1 MTSESRAPK
10 QANAGRH
17 DRRPRPGVTVT
28 AAAAALLSVRDLQ
41 LAIVGGRQ
49 TTPILRGVSL
59 SIAPGEVHGLV
70 GESGAGKTMIGKVIL
85 GIQPSRARIVRG
97 SVVFEGRDI
106 THLDERERRRLM
118 GRGLGLIPQDPMTSL
133 NPAYRIG
140 GQIADVLRLHLG
152 MDRAA
157 ASARA
162 RELLDEVRI
171 RAPDRVLRQY
181 PHELSGGMRQRV
193 LIAIAFACRP
203 KLIIADE
210 PTTALDVTVQR
221 QVLALIKGMQAHEG
235 ASILFVTHD
244 LGVVAKICDRV
255 TVLHGGRVL
264 ETGDTRRIVEAPR
277 HAYTR
282 ALIAAT
288 PRHDR
293 PGDLLQPVPDALTA
307 RLNEEARAFDA
318 AQRSNG

>member
-1 MTSESRAPK
+1 MIAATPRSSSSRSRAI
-10 QANAGRH
+10 
-17 DRRPRPGVTVT
+17 
-28 AAAAALLSVRDLQ
+28 LSVRNLH
-41 LAIVGGRQ
+41 LAIAGRRRH
-49 TTPILRGVSL
+49 TPILRGVSL
-59 SIAPGEVHGLV
+59 EIAPGEVHGLV
-70 GESGAGKTMIGKVIL
+70 GESGAGKTMVGKVIL
-85 GIQPSRARIVRG
+85 GIQPSGARVTGG
-97 SVVFEGRDI
+97 SVVFDGGDI
-106 THLDERERRRLM
+106 THLDEADRRGLM

-157 ASARA
+157 AGARA
-162 RELLDEVRI
+162 RDLLDDVRI

-203 KLIIADE
+203 KLIVADE

-221 QVLALIKGMQAHEG
+221 QVLALIKQMQAQEG
-235 ASILFVTHD
+235 ASILFITHD
-244 LGVVAKICDRV
+244 LGVVAKICDHV

-264 ETGDTRRIVEAPR
+264 ETGDTSRIIEAPR

-282 ALIAAT
+282 ALMAAT

-293 PGDLLQPVPDALTA
+293 PGDLLQPVPEALTV
-307 RLNEEARAFDA
+307 RLNEEALAYDA
-318 AQRSNG
+318 AQRNDG

>member
-1 MTSESRAPK
+1 M
-10 QANAGRH
+10 
-17 DRRPRPGVTVT
+17 T
-28 AAAAALLSVRDLQ
+28 AATPRESPILSVRNLH
-41 LAIVGGRQ
+41 LAIGDRRR
-49 TTPILRGVSL
+49 TPILRGVSL
-59 SIAPGEVHGLV
+59 DIAPGEVHGLV

-85 GIQPSRARIVRG
+85 GIQPPRARITGG
-97 SVVFEGRDI
+97 SVLFDGRDI
-106 THLDERERRRLM
+106 THLPERERRRLM

-133 NPAYRIG
+133 NPAVRIG

-157 ASARA
+157 ARE
-162 RELLDEVRI
+162 RTHELLNDVRI
-171 RAPDRVLRQY
+171 RAPERVSRQY

-203 KLIIADE
+203 KLIVADE

-221 QVLALIKGMQAHEG
+221 QVLALIKEMQAQEG

-255 TVLHGGRVL
+255 TVLHAGRVL
-264 ETGDTRRIVEAPR
+264 EAGETRRIVEAPE
-277 HAYTR
+277 HDYTR
-282 ALIAAT
+282 ALMAAT

-293 PGDLLQPVPDALTA
+293 PGDRLRPVPEALTA
-307 RLNEEARAFDA
+307 RLDAEARAYDA
-318 AQRSNG
+318 AHAPGGRAGA

>member
-1 MTSESRAPK
+1 MTHL
-10 QANAGRH
+10 AG
-17 DRRPRPGVTVT
+17 GVILPCV
-28 AAAAALLSVRDLQ
+28 SVRDLH
-41 LAIVGGRQ
+41 LAIAGRRQ
-49 TTPILRGVSL
+49 HTPILRGVSL
-59 SIAPGEVHGLV
+59 DIVPGEVHGLV
-70 GESGAGKTMIGKVIL
+70 GESGAGKTMIGRVIL

-97 SVVFEGRDI
+97 SVVFDGRDI
-106 THLDERERRRLM
+106 THLDEMDRRRLM
-118 GRGLGLIPQDPMTSL
+118 GRGLALIPQDPMTSL
-133 NPAYRIG
+133 NPVYRIRR
-140 GQIADVLRLHLG
+140 QITDVLRLHLG
-152 MDRAA
+152 MDRTA
-157 ASARA
+157 ARA
-162 RELLDEVRI
+162 RTRELLDEVHI

-203 KLIIADE
+203 KLIVADE

-221 QVLALIKGMQAHEG
+221 QVLALIKRMQTQEG

-264 ETGDTRRIVEAPR
+264 ETGDTRRILEAP
-277 HAYTR
+277 HHPYTR

-293 PGDLLQPVPDALTA
+293 PGELPCPVPEALKA
-307 RLNEEARAFDA
+307 RLNEEAAAFDA
-318 AQRSNG
+318 AQQPDG

>member
-1 MTSESRAPK
+1 ML
-10 QANAGRH
+10 
-17 DRRPRPGVTVT
+17 D
-28 AAAAALLSVRDLQ
+28 
-41 LAIVGGRQ
+41 
-49 TTPILRGVSL
+49 
-59 SIAPGEVHGLV
+59 IAPGEVHGLV

-85 GIQPSRARIVRG
+85 GIQPSGARITRG
-97 SVVFEGRDI
+97 SVRFDGRDI
-106 THLDERERRRLM
+106 THLPERDRRRLM
-118 GRGLGLIPQDPMTSL
+118 GRGLGLIPQDPTTSL

-157 ASARA
+157 AKARA
-162 RELLDEVRI
+162 LELLGDVHI
-171 RAPDRVLRQY
+171 RAPERVMRQY

-193 LIAIAFACRP
+193 SIAIAFACRP
-203 KLIIADE
+203 KLIVADE

-221 QVLALIKGMQAHEG
+221 QVLALIKQMQAQEG

-264 ETGDTRRIVEAPR
+264 EAGDTRAIVEAPQ
-277 HAYTR
+277 HDYTR
-282 ALIAAT
+282 ALMAAT

-293 PGDLLQPVPDALTA
+293 PGDLLQPVPETLTA
-307 RLNEEARAFDA
+307 RLNREALAYDA
-318 AQRSNG
+318 AHDAGERADG

>member
-1 MTSESRAPK
+1 MTAP
-10 QANAGRH
+10 QNT
-17 DRRPRPGVTVT
+17 PG
-28 AAAAALLSVRDLQ
+28 APPKGPILSVRNLH
-41 LAIVGGRQ
+41 LGIAGRRRQ
-49 TTPILRGVSL
+49 TPILRGVSL
-59 SIAPGEVHGLV
+59 DIAPGEVHGLV

-85 GIQPSRARIVRG
+85 GIQPSRAIVTGG
-97 SVVFEGRDI
+97 SVRFDGRDI
-106 THLDERERRRLM
+106 THLPERERRRLM

-157 ASARA
+157 ARA
-162 RELLDEVRI
+162 RTLELLNDVHI
-171 RAPDRVLRQY
+171 REPERVLRRY

-203 KLIIADE
+203 KLIVADE

-221 QVLALIKGMQAHEG
+221 QVLALIKEMQVQEG
-235 ASILFVTHD
+235 ASILFITHD

-264 ETGDTRRIVEAPR
+264 EAGDTRRIVEAPQ
-277 HAYTR
+277 HDYTQ
-282 ALIAAT
+282 ALMAAT

-293 PGDLLQPVPDALTA
+293 PGDLLQPVPEALTR
-307 RLNEEARAFDA
+307 RLNEEALAYDATPDA
-318 AQRSNG
+318 ARANHA

>member
-1 MTSESRAPK
+1 MTAP
-10 QANAGRH
+10 QIT
-17 DRRPRPGVTVT
+17 PGTPPDGSI
-28 AAAAALLSVRDLQ
+28 LSVRNLH
-41 LAIVGGRQ
+41 LAIAGRRRR
-49 TTPILRGVSL
+49 TPILRNVSL
-59 SIAPGEVHGLV
+59 DIAPGEVHGLV

-85 GIQPSRARIVRG
+85 GIQPSRAVVTGG
-97 SVVFEGRDI
+97 SVRFGGRDI
-106 THLDERERRRLM
+106 THLPERERRRLM

-133 NPAYRIG
+133 NPAGRIG

-157 ASARA
+157 ARARA
-162 RELLDEVRI
+162 LELLNDVHI
-171 RAPDRVLRQY
+171 REPERVLRRY

-203 KLIIADE
+203 KLIVADE

-221 QVLALIKGMQAHEG
+221 QVLALIKEMQAQDG

-244 LGVVAKICDRV
+244 LGVVAKTCDRV

-264 ETGDTRRIVEAPR
+264 EAGDTRAIVEAPQ
-277 HAYTR
+277 HDYTK
-282 ALIAAT
+282 ALMAAT

-293 PGDLLQPVPDALTA
+293 PGDLLQPVPEALTA
-307 RLNEEARAFDA
+307 RLNEEALAYDA
-318 AQRSNG
+318 GPDTTSASHA